1 MQRNSDTSRGS
12 SYSDLGTEARDLNN
26 WITVNHDIYGTRDSP
41 QTIINRNNVAKL
53 QLK

>member
-1 MQRNSDTSRGS
+1 MQRNSDTSRGLILLN
-12 SYSDLGTEARDLNN
+12 LGTEARDLNN

-53 QLK
+53 ELK